1 MGKIIGIDLGTT
13 NSVVAVMEGDQPVV
27 IPNAEGA
34 RTTPS
39 VVAFKKDGE
48 RLVGAPAK
56 RQAITNPQNTVFSV
70 KRFMGRQYD
79 EVTSEMKT
87 VPYTVTEG
95 ENGTARIQID
105 DRLYTPQEISAMIL
119 QKLKQTADEYLG
131 ERVTEAVITVPAY
144 FNDAQRKATKEAG
157 QIAGLDVKR
166 ILNEPTAAA
175 LAYGLDKKKDD
186 EVVAVYDLGGGTY
199 DISILE
205 LGDGVF
211 EVKSTNGDTHLGG
224 DDFDQRLI
232 DYVADE
238 FQKTDGVDLRK
249 DPMALQRLKEAAEK
263 AKIELS
269 SAMATTINLPFITAT
284 PEGPRHLTMD
294 IARAKFEQLVDDLIR
309 RTIPPMEKA
318 LKDAGFPKD
327 RIDEVILVGGST
339 RIPKV
344 QEVVENFFGKKPNK
358 SVNPDEVVAIGAAIQ
373 GGVLSGEVTDVL
385 LLDVTPLNL
394 GIETLGGVMTALITA
409 NTTIPTRKG
418 EVFST
423 ATDSQPSVEIH
434 VLQGDRT
441 MAVDNR
447 TIGRF
452 HLDGLPPAPRGVPQ
466 IEVTFDIDA
475 DGILNVSAKDKAT
488 GKEQSIR
495 IEASSGLT
503 EQEIEA
509 MRKSA
514 REHAAED
521 RKRRDQIDKLNRA
534 DSLIFSSEKN
544 LKDYG
549 DKLPDDK
556 RAGIESAL
564 ERLKAVHK
572 SESVDELDSAIDQL
586 NAAWSAASEDLY
598 RAQQGDGGGEAPA
611 GDGSAPEEGPSGV
624 QDADFEVVDEGD
636 AK

>member
-1 MGKIIGIDLGTT
+1 
-13 NSVVAVMEGDQPVV
+13 
-27 IPNAEGA
+27 
-34 RTTPS
+34 
-39 VVAFKKDGE
+39 
-48 RLVGAPAK
+48 
-56 RQAITNPQNTVFSV
+56 
-70 KRFMGRQYD
+70 
-79 EVTSEMKT
+79 
-87 VPYTVTEG
+87 
-95 ENGTARIQID
+95 
-105 DRLYTPQEISAMIL
+105 
-119 QKLKQTADEYLG
+119 
-131 ERVTEAVITVPAY
+131 
-144 FNDAQRKATKEAG
+144 
-157 QIAGLDVKR
+157 
-166 ILNEPTAAA
+166 
-175 LAYGLDKKKDD
+175 
-186 EVVAVYDLGGGTY
+186 
-199 DISILE
+199 
-205 LGDGVF
+205 
-211 EVKSTNGDTHLGG
+211 
-224 DDFDQRLI
+224 
-232 DYVADE
+232 
-238 FQKTDGVDLRK
+238 
-249 DPMALQRLKEAAEK
+249 
-263 AKIELS
+263 
-269 SAMATTINLPFITAT
+269 
-284 PEGPRHLTMD
+284 
-294 IARAKFEQLVDDLIR
+294 
-309 RTIPPMEKA
+309 
-318 LKDAGFPKD
+318 
-327 RIDEVILVGGST
+327 
-339 RIPKV
+339 V

-394 GIETLGGVMTALITA
+394 GIETLGGVMTALINA

-503 EQEIEA
+503 EQEIET

-521 RKRRDQIDKLNRA
+521 RKRREQIDKLNRA
-534 DSLIFSSEKN
+534 DSLIFSTEKN
-544 LKDYG
+544 LKEYG
-549 DKLPDDK
+549 EKLPDDK
-556 RAGIESAL
+556 RAGIEGAL

-572 SESVDELDSAIDQL
+572 SENVEEMDSAIDQL

-598 RAQQGDGGGEAPA
+598 RAQQEEGGPEAPA
-611 GDGSAPEEGPSGV
+611 GDGAAGPGDGAAGGV